1 MAGKTEEA
9 LQTAR
14 GFTDF
19 AELAQPGRAIGEVLL
34 AQVLLA
40 RGEDADAAALMA
52 PAAAALE
59 RTGYS
64 WGPLALMYLT
74 TALAHLG
81 EIPESAKALARAQSR
96 HGTKSALFAP
106 ELGIARAWRLTT
118 IGDHPGALTAARGAA
133 RMAERGGQCAVA
145 VRAWHEAV
153 RLGDRR
159 AGQPLAAIADALPDL
174 GACAYTRMAL
184 AHARALTA
192 GDAAG
197 LSAVAAELAHAGF
210 AGAASDAARQAQD
223 LS

>member
-1 MAGKTEEA
+1 
-9 LQTAR
+9 
-14 GFTDF
+14 
-19 AELAQPGRAIGEVLL
+19 
-34 AQVLLA
+34 
-40 RGEDADAAALMA
+40 MA

-106 ELGIARAWRLTT
+106 ELAIARAWRLMT
-118 IGDHPGALTAARGAA
+118 IGDRSGALTAARGGA

-145 VRAWHEAV
+145 VRVWHEAV

-159 AGQPLAAIADALPDL
+159 AAPPVAAIAAALPDL
-174 GACAYTRMAL
+174 GACAYTQMVL

-197 LSAVAAELAHAGF
+197 LGAVADDLAAAGF
-210 AGAASDAARQAQD
+210 GGAAADAVRQAREIAG
-223 LS
+223 